1 MTDNIKAID
10 FNGVKIKLDDNTVLI
25 QLAGASVTGTVTM
38 NDTRDA
44 TKYQVPVG
52 KKATI
57 IFITDGTWNAASD
70 KLIFADDEDGT
81 TNAVTLFEPLAV
93 IANLIFI
100 SAEVPAEKFL
110 NVTDNTTGTY
120 DIHIVEENA

>member
-25 QLAGASVTGTVTM
+25 NLAGTSVSGTVTM

-44 TKYQVPVG
+44 SKYQVPAS

-57 IFITDGTWNAASD
+57 IYVADATFNAAGD
-70 KLIFADDEDGT
+70 KLIYADDEDGT

-93 IANLIFI
+93 IANMIFI
-100 SAEVPAEKFL
+100 SAEVPASKYL
-110 NVTDNTTGTY
+110 NITDNTALSYSVT
-120 DIHIVEENA
+120 IVEENA